1 MRWGEATAAGGAA
14 GDGGLSARTSAPTG
28 AAHGSGA
35 GDAVGESSAD
45 GARGVGAR
53 GGGGRRGR
61 SGPWRPKTGGG
72 ALRSEV
78 VESWA
83 RSGASVD
90 RACVEAPVTDADAA
104 RSRWADSQLRRP
116 VGAVAEELRRIT
128 EDAGFVAAVTD
139 ETGTILW
146 TCGGRHMRRAAERI
160 NFAPGGRWDEQA
172 MGTNALSLA
181 LLRGQAATV
190 FSAEHY
196 VSALH
201 GWVCYCAPIRHP
213 DGRVLG
219 VLDLS
224 TTWDRSHPLALST
237 VRLLAAGMEERLR
250 EQAASAAS
258 PGDTELCLTVLGES
272 PRLERRGS
280 EIPLRP
286 RQLEILALL
295 ALEPEGFTPER
306 LHDALYGERPVSAST
321 FKAEVSHLRSALGGG
336 IATRRY
342 ALNRPLAC
350 DAALVATAVE
360 RGDTRT
366 ALAAYAGPLLAR
378 SEAPGVVEWRE
389 HLHVALRE
397 AVLASVDPSLA
408 LAFGH
413 HARYDIALHR
423 HALSLLAPDD
433 ARRGLAAARLRG
445 ALA

>member
-1 MRWGEATAAGGAA
+1 VRWGETTGTGDTGGDATGARGSATGTGAA
-14 GDGGLSARTSAPTG
+14 GSASAVG
-28 AAHGSGA
+28 AAGPDGT
-35 GDAVGESSAD
+35 VGPRRGAD
-45 GARGVGAR
+45 G
-53 GGGGRRGR
+53 RRR
-61 SGPWRPKTGGG
+61 TGPWRPKTGGT
-72 ALRSEV
+72 ALRAEV

-83 RSGASVD
+83 RSGTSVD
-90 RACVEAPVTDADAA
+90 RDCVEAPVTDADAA
-104 RSRWADSQLRRP
+104 RSRWADSQLRHP
-116 VGAVAEELRRIT
+116 IGAVAEELRRIT

-146 TCGGRHMRRAAERI
+146 TCGGPHMRRAAERI

-196 VSALH
+196 LSALH
-201 GWVCYCAPIRHP
+201 GWVCYCAPIHHP

-237 VRLLAAGMEERLR
+237 VRLLAAGIEERLR
-250 EQAASAAS
+250 EDAGSRA
-258 PGDTELCLTVLGES
+258 PTLDPELRLTVLGDS
-272 PRLERRGS
+272 PRLDRGGH
-280 EIPLRP
+280 EIALRP
-286 RQLEILALL
+286 RQLEILTLL

-321 FKAEVSHLRSALGGG
+321 FKAEVSHLRSALGGA

-342 ALNRPLAC
+342 ALTRPLAC
-350 DAALVATAVE
+350 DAARVAAALE
-360 RGDTRT
+360 HGDT
-366 ALAAYAGPLLAR
+366 AAAVAAYSGPLLTR
-378 SEAPGVVEWRE
+378 SEAPGIVEWRD

-397 AVLASVDPSLA
+397 AVLASPNVSLA

-433 ARRGLAAARLRG
+433 ARRGLATARLRA